1 MCGID
6 AEAPSCMWETHPR
19 ARKEHRCC
27 ECHSVIGP
35 GEKHQLIKGVW
46 DGRFATYRTC
56 AICETVRK
64 KAMAEYRSDE
74 GIAFGCLWEE
84 TGVEF
89 ESVAAAV

>member
-6 AEAPSCMWETHPR
+6 AEAPSCMWETHHV
-19 ARKEHRCC
+19 ARKAHLCC
-27 ECHSVIGP
+27 ECHSVIST

-46 DGRFATYRTC
+46 DGEFGTYRTC
-56 AICETVRK
+56 EICEAVRNE
-64 KAMAEYRSDE
+64 AMAIRRNDE

-89 ESVAAAV
+89 EGVAASV